1 MSRKPKTPLRPIL
14 LTVTESQP
22 EALFVSIRQ
31 ILKKKLPAPQA
42 VKLLT
47 TPRGRHRFMELV
59 RPLETNEILLGD
71 QLVKVSPDD
80 IELFTNA
87 KGVPVESVYC
97 GQGLQDAGDCLLT
110 LIRDL
115 TKDDTTAL
123 YLTVPSTSPLA
134 SYATLAMSYFARPQ
148 DQLFLITHKAAEKAP
163 ETIDAAWLDFSGHL
177 RADDDYEV
185 VLLKYALLRD
195 KFRRPTAQREAER
208 EGAAAL
214 AESVGHEIFFNL
226 PRSEIVSRSGTR
238 VHMEPTLLAFYYWLA
253 DRASRLLPGPN
264 PAAKQAAQEF
274 ILVREYVMSHAVR
287 SRQKSTRL
295 DKSAQDILNS
305 TEAFQKFFVEK
316 KAMVNRVLKESL
328 SSAEF
333 KALQIVGV
341 GRRPQQFT
349 VLLKEGDVRV
359 KESRR

>member
-148 DQLFLITHKAAEKAP
+148 DQLFLITHKATEKAP

-195 KFRRPTAQREAER
+195 KFRRPTAH
-208 EGAAAL
+208 
-214 AESVGHEIFFNL
+214 HEIFFNL

-264 PAAKQAAQEF
+264 PADKQAAQEF
-274 ILVREYVMSHAVR
+274 ILIREYVMSHAVR